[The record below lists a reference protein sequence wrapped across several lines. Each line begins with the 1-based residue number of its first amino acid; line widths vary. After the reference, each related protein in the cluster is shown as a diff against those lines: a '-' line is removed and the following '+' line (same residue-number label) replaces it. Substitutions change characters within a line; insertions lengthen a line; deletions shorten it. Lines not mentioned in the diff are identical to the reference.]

1 MKTRPRGYWLR
12 LIVFFVVML
21 YAAVIVALPV
31 YGALTQIHPAQHRVC
46 CETPADR
53 GLAFENVEFATKDGI
68 TLRGWYIYP
77 RNGAVVIALHGY
89 GGDRLHVLAQA
100 EMLARHGFGVLL
112 YDQRASGESDGETL
126 SWGWR
131 DVADVSDAV
140 TYLGGR
146 SDLDPGRI
154 GVYGCSTGAEVALAA
169 TALEPRLGAA
179 AAEDAEYTSYR
190 DVLWLPTV
198 SETLFRPFYPL
209 FITFMEWRSGASAP
223 IALVDA
229 VPRIAPRPMLLISN
243 GNSYDRWQA
252 EFYYEHANLP
262 KDHWNLP
269 ESTHCRASQT
279 RPVEFEG
286 RLVDFFSAALLQR

>member
-209 FITFMEWRSGASAP
+209 FITFM
-223 IALVDA
+223 L
-229 VPRIAPRPMLLISN
+229 LLISN